1 MLKLAKAVSVSIMLV
16 AIAATATA
24 KGVQPIPTKTAIQ
37 HGAELFGANCGF
49 CHGVQAAGTEQAPSL
64 VRSPLVR
71 ADVNGDRLVPM
82 IKAGRPSLGM
92 PSFASLAPQD
102 LSAIVAFLHFRAS
115 EDAGR
120 KMPEVSQLLGDEKA
134 GAAFFNNQGGCS
146 KCHSP
151 TGDLKTIGAKY
162 APLALT
168 FAFLTPPPQPIA
180 VKVVLASG
188 ETHSGTLKYEDE
200 FVVSMVESSGEYR
213 TWPREQLRS
222 VILTDPL
229 AAHKELLAHYTDAD
243 IHNLLAYLVT
253 LK

>member
-1 MLKLAKAVSVSIMLV
+1 MLKLAKAVSLSIMV
-16 AIAATATA
+16 AAVVATGTA
-24 KGVQPIPTKTAIQ
+24 RGVQPTPAKTVIQ
-37 HGAELFGANCGF
+37 HGADLFAASCGF
-49 CHGVQAAGTEQAPSL
+49 CHGAQAAGTEQAPSL

-71 ADVNGDRLVPM
+71 ADVNGDQLVPM
-82 IKAGRPSLGM
+82 ITAGRPSLGM

-102 LSAIVAFLHFRAS
+102 LSAIIAFLHFRAA
-115 EDAGR
+115 DAVGR
-120 KMPEVSQLLGDEKA
+120 KMPDVSLLLGDEKA
-134 GAAFFNNQGGCS
+134 GAVFFNNKGGCR

-151 TGDLKTIGAKY
+151 TGDFKTIGARY

-168 FAFLTPPPQPIA
+168 FAFLTPPPQPIG

-188 ETHSGTLKYEDE
+188 ETHSGTLKYQDE
-200 FVVSMVESSGEYR
+200 FVVSMVESAGEYR

-222 VILTDPL
+222 VTLTDPL
-229 AAHKELLAHYTDAD
+229 ATHKELLAQYTDAD